1 MLEAVFLSEMVLRG
15 GVKSVEV
22 EQHVDGLGGAHAD
35 DDMLLRERRRETSRK
50 FGGATI
56 LGMVNDRVARRKK
69 KKIDDLRQRYSR
81 AGLEEVLGGEEDE
94 ETYNRKPSP

>member
-1 MLEAVFLSEMVLRG
+1 MLEAVFPSEMMLRG

-69 KKIDDLRQRYSR
+69 KIDDLRQRYSR